1 MHSKNHY
8 KIILQVRKT
17 DGNRQ
22 MLSDQSHSASS
33 KRLLQREFVG
43 SGRSLGFEFPDFDPS
58 FSTSKMFG
66 RNTNQVPLK
75 DDKMIIPAP
84 VYVPE
89 PV

>member
-1 MHSKNHY
+1 
-8 KIILQVRKT
+8 
-17 DGNRQ
+17 

-33 KRLLQREFVG
+33 KRFSQPKFVG
-43 SGRSLGFEFPDFDPS
+43 SGRSLGFESPDFDPS
-58 FSTSKMFG
+58 FSTSQKFG